1 MSRSSTSQAAET
13 CQITFEP
20 RNQYLYFLVEGET
33 QNYPVMKQYW
43 QNIAQKTSE
52 HNSKR
57 ILLEN
62 VIPAVVSIT
71 DMFRIVSELS
81 GMGLS
86 ESKLAVVDRHPE
98 HSEANEFAVTVAT
111 NRGIRMRTFS
121 SVRDAEEWLVTG

>member
-1 MSRSSTSQAAET
+1 MSRSTVQAAET

-52 HNSKR
+52 YNSKL

-62 VIPAVVSIT
+62 DIPAVVSIV

-86 ESKLAVVDRHPE
+86 MSRLAVVDRHPE
-98 HSEANEFAVTVAT
+98 HSQANEFAVTVAA
-111 NRGIRMRTFS
+111 NRGVRMRTFS
-121 SVRDAEEWLVTG
+121 SVCDAEVWLTTG